1 MDFTETNPL
10 PTVKIKNSIKIFTKT
25 NVLIDQLIKHIQT
38 IPNYQNL
45 KNDIELIEYICQLV
59 EQMIKKGNSDK
70 SNKIDKKQI
79 VLTVL
84 QQLFALNPNEISSV
98 ANQIEYLVINGII
111 KKKALFSKLFD
122 CLKGQLPTL
131 PK

>member
-84 QQLFALNPNEISSV
+84 QQLFALNPSELLNV
-98 ANQIEYLVINGII
+98 TNQIEYLVINGII

>member
-59 EQMIKKGNSDK
+59 EQMIKKGNSGK
-70 SNKIDKKQI
+70 SNKIDKKQL

-84 QQLFALNPNEISSV
+84 QQLFALNPNELLNV
-98 ANQIEYLVINGII
+98 TNQIEYLVINGII

>member
-1 MDFTETNPL
+1 MDFTQTNPL

-70 SNKIDKKQI
+70 TNKIDKKQL

-84 QQLFALNPNEISSV
+84 QQLFALNPSEILSI

-111 KKKALFSKLFD
+111 KKKALISKLCD

>member
-1 MDFTETNPL
+1 MDFTQTNPL

-70 SNKIDKKQI
+70 TNKIDKKQL

-84 QQLFALNPNEISSV
+84 QQLFALNPNEILSI

-111 KKKALFSKLFD
+111 KKKALISKFCD
-122 CLKGQLPTL
+122 CLKGQLPKL